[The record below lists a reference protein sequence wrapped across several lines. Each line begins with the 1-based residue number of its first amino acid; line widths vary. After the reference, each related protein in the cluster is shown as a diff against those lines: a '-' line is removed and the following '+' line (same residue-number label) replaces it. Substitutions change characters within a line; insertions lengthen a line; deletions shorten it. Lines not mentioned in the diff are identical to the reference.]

1 MRDFLTELYFAA
13 SPMLLDL
20 LDVVLVILLARIS
33 AIATKRWG
41 IEIEAKHREALQT
54 AIMSGIRAAIGRGEG
69 GSVAVQSALSH
80 AMRSVP
86 DAIAALRPAGGVLT
100 SIAEAKLR
108 EAAEA
113 QPIYSLGPAI
123 ALPLETAVQS

>member
-13 SPMLLDL
+13 SPFLVDL
-20 LDVVLVILLARIS
+20 LDVILVILLARIS
-33 AIATKRWG
+33 AIAAKRWG

-54 AIMSGIRAAIGRGEG
+54 AIMSGIRAAVGRGEI

-80 AMRSVP
+80 ALRSVP
-86 DAIAALRPAGGVLT
+86 DAITALRPAAGVLT

-108 EAAEA
+108 ESIEA
-113 QPIYSLGPAI
+113 QPIYSLGPTSA
-123 ALPLETAVQS
+123 PPPEKVVQS